1 MNRLTGKSKEDI
13 AYLYNGI
20 GGVND
25 AIDRLYA
32 YEETGLTPE
41 EIKEMMT
48 DWVVWKEAEAAG
60 RLMVLPCCFGKEVY
74 TVAKTDRRR
83 DARATGGFVYSGTWN
98 PLTWNNLRHVIED
111 IGKTFFRTRAVVEAA
126 MERMKEADRDA

>member
-1 MNRLTGKSKEDI
+1 MNRLTGKSKEGI

-60 RLMVLPCCFGKEVY
+60 RLMVLPIKFFQPFYQV
-74 TVAKTDRRR
+74 VKTDRRHT
-83 DARATGGFVYSGTWN
+83 ARPCEKPVFHIRYSE
-98 PLTWNNLRHVIED
+98 LTWNNLFHVIHD
-111 IGKTFFRTRAVVEAA
+111 FGKTVFAAKEEAVEA
-126 MERMKEADRDA
+126 MERMRKEAV